1 MSGYHLTS
9 ELARLALSSRPELH
23 AEAERAARFGLIDY
37 LASGFY
43 ARDDAGV
50 AKLWRIVE
58 AEGGS
63 ADVPV
68 VGQGRKASF
77 LKAAL
82 LNGFIGHAL
91 DFDDVHSDV
100 RGHPSTV
107 LLPALLSAAALNRLS
122 GERFLAAY
130 AVGVEVMAR
139 LGRTIGSAHYEKG
152 WHNTYTLGVI
162 AAAVAV
168 GYLLGLSQERLE
180 KAIGFAATQSSGMRI
195 QFGTEAKPLHAGL
208 AAQAALLSVK
218 LAEEDFGGTRQ
229 GLDGDIGFFGLYG
242 DLAAAEERLLTDW
255 GSDWSIV
262 QPGLWFKIYPFCSAA
277 HHAADA
283 ALRLYQSG
291 AFRTEEVDRV
301 HVIFPPKG
309 DAALIERNAATG
321 EQGRFSVEY
330 VVALALCGYPLT
342 LEHFTNRPI
351 EPGLLEFMPKIE
363 RRYDGAIEPA
373 AHAVPKGRFTIVEVV
388 TKNGDTYRERIDCP
402 RGAPGNALTL
412 DDLQAKLLA
421 SARND
426 QARVERLVETI
437 MNMKTEDD
445 MQSLLALI

>member
-1 MSGYHLTS
+1 MNGQPLTS
-9 ELARLALSSRPELH
+9 ELARLVHSSLPEQQE
-23 AEAERAARFGLIDY
+23 EAMRAARFGLIDY

-77 LKAAL
+77 LKSAL

-107 LLPALLSAAALNRLS
+107 ILPALLAAAAAHRPSAERL
-122 GERFLAAY
+122 LAAY
-130 AVGVEVMAR
+130 AVGVETMAR
-139 LGRTIGSAHYEKG
+139 LGRTIGAAHYEKG

-162 AAAVAV
+162 AAAVAA
-168 GYLLGLSQERLE
+168 GYLAGMSAERLE

-208 AAQAALLSVK
+208 AAQAALLSIR
-218 LAEEDFGGTRQ
+218 LAEEDFGGTRT

-242 DLAAAEERLLTDW
+242 DRAAAEERLLAGW

-262 QPGLWFKIYPFCSAA
+262 RPGLWFKIYPFCSAA

-283 ALRLYQSG
+283 ALRLHQSG
-291 AFRTEEVDRV
+291 AFLREEVERV
-301 HVIFPPKG
+301 CILFPPKG
-309 DAALIERNAATG
+309 DAALIERNPSTG

-330 VVALALCGYPLT
+330 VVALALSGYPLT

-351 EPGLLEFMPKIE
+351 GPQLLAFLPKIE
-363 RRYDGAIEPA
+363 RQYDGGIEPA
-373 AHAVPKGRFTIVEVV
+373 AQAVPKGRFTIVEVV
-388 TKNGDTYRERIDCP
+388 TKNGDTYRERVDCP

-412 DDLQAKLLA
+412 DDLQAKLQA
-421 SARND
+421 SVPDDPAR
-426 QARVERLVETI
+426 ARQLVRTI
-437 MNMKTEDD
+437 MNMQSADD
-445 MQSLLALI
+445 LQMLLTLI